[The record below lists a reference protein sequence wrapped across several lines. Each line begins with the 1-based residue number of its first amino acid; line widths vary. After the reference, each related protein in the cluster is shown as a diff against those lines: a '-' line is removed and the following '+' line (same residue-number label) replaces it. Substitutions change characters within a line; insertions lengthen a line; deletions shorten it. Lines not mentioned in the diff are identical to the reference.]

1 MIYAPVPATN
11 AWVKMSQYLY
21 QIAQQIC
28 LSFPE
33 SEEFVSH
40 GAPNFRVKKGK
51 IFAVYAQN
59 LHGGKRIAL
68 WLNSPAGAQAAWVE
82 PRPRGEIN
90 NSDYFVPPYVG
101 PRGWLGVRLD
111 RDVAFSHI
119 HDLVRE
125 AYVNTAPKKWHALI
139 GTMPALG
146 PPESAVAAEAE
157 QSRLD
162 DALRKILTPLR
173 EICLALPECN
183 EQSQYGYPIWRAGA
197 KTFAQLLIGSART
210 GIGFWADGQTQSM
223 LLDDPRYYLPP
234 YIGHRGWIAL
244 DLRYDFDWAEIR
256 EHVLQSYR
264 HFALQRMR
272 LALDHKRS

>member
-1 MIYAPVPATN
+1 
-11 AWVKMSQYLY
+11 MSQYLY
-21 QIAQQIC
+21 QVAQQIC

-59 LHGGKRIAL
+59 LHGDKRVAL
-68 WLNSPAGAQAAWVE
+68 WLNSPPGAQAAWVQAKA
-82 PRPRGEIN
+82 RGEACN
-90 NSDYFVPPYVG
+90 ADYFTPPYVG

-111 RDVAFSHI
+111 RSLCFSHV

-125 AYVNTAPKKWHALI
+125 AYVNTAPKKWHGLI
-139 GTMPALG
+139 GAMPALA
-146 PPESAVAAEAE
+146 PAESAVDAAAE
-157 QSRLD
+157 QSRLE
-162 DALRKILTPLR
+162 DALRKSLEPLR
-173 EICLALPECN
+173 EICLALPESN
-183 EQSQYGYPIWRAGA
+183 EQTQYGHPIWRAGA

-244 DLRYDFDWAEIR
+244 DIRFDFDWAEIR
-256 EHVLQSYR
+256 EHVLASYR
-264 HFALQRMR
+264 HFALQRM
-272 LALDHKRS
+272 LQALVNKGI